1 MLAFV
6 MSLCVIASASA
17 QGSHRV
23 GSRTV
28 SWLNTSGFGSTLLA
42 ATVKY
47 PAAVTGTGTPV
58 LPASGGWPVIVFL
71 HGYSFL
77 GFDYADLGDAWA
89 SAGYV
94 VVLGDTAQFDWI
106 LQEYDGRAMF
116 GALGAANVEP
126 GGPFEGALDTSRVVL
141 AGHSMGGAGVAHVL
155 QNNPGYRGG
164 FALAPVMPLG
174 GAAAAVAVPLGIAV
188 GMGDTITPWDWYSQ
202 PYYNAVTQ
210 YGSLKFLYLM
220 DTTCDHMTLA
230 GLSGPTEPSFTRAA
244 SLGLGFFGHVL
255 GIDPT
260 ALEMVFGRDPM
271 QDPQLVSM
279 QRQTMV
285 PQLWLEQPLTIG
297 MATRSSQVMD
307 PGIAGLVA
315 ASSLAPP
322 VSTPYGTLL
331 VDPGTA
337 FILAIGITDAEGR
350 IDIDVTLPPDPL
362 LIGLPVALQGLGPS
376 QGFELVLGSALFT
389 RVVQ

>member
-17 QGSHRV
+17 QGSHPV

-28 SWLNTSGFGSTLLA
+28 SWLNTSSFGSTLLA

-47 PAAVTGTGTPV
+47 PAVAAGTGTAV
-58 LPASGGWPVIVFL
+58 LPSLSGWPVIVFL

-77 GFDYADLGDAWA
+77 GVDYSDLGSAWA

-94 VVLGDTAQFDWI
+94 VVLGDTAQFDWV
-106 LQEYDGRAMF
+106 LQEHDGRAMF
-116 GALGAANVEP
+116 GAVGAANVET

-174 GAAAAVAVPLGIAV
+174 GAAAAVSVPLAIAV

-202 PYYNAVTQ
+202 PYYNSVTQ
-210 YGSLKFLYLM
+210 YGSLKFFYLM
-220 DTTCDHMTLA
+220 DANCDHMALA
-230 GLSGPTEPSFTRAA
+230 GLSGPTAPQFTRVV

-260 ALEMVFGRDPM
+260 ALENVFGRDPM
-271 QDPQLVSM
+271 QDPQLVAM
-279 QRQTMV
+279 QRETAV
-285 PQLWLEQPLTIG
+285 PQLWLERPLSIG

-315 ASSLAPP
+315 ATSLAPP
-322 VSTPYGTLL
+322 LATPFGTLL
-331 VDPGTA
+331 LDPGTA
-337 FILAIGITDAEGR
+337 FVLAVGITDAEGR

-362 LIGLPVALQGLGPS
+362 LIGLPVALQGLGPA
-376 QGFELVLGSALFT
+376 QGAELVLGSALFT
-389 RVVQ
+389 HVRQ